1 MTLIFGIVGK
11 PSSGKSTFLN
21 SACLT
26 HAKVSELPFTT
37 IEANKGVAYAKTKCV
52 CKDLNVED
60 NPINSICIKGNRFIP
75 INILDVA
82 GLVPDAHK
90 GKGLGNKFL
99 NDLSR
104 ANVLLHI
111 VDITGSLDKFGKKV
125 GVGENDPYE
134 DILFLENE
142 INLWYEGIIR
152 REDWS
157 KFIKTFSREKKRF
170 IEELHKRVSGL
181 KIKKLQVINALKNSN
196 LEEKNPAQW
205 TDEEIFNFSKAL
217 REISKPILIIANKI
231 DKEIGSKN
239 LTDLK
244 NKYEGIII
252 PCSAL
257 AEYYLRKYQED
268 KAISYIPGAT
278 DFQVLNEDALDSK
291 EVDLLNK
298 IKSDI
303 LEPYNG
309 TGVQQILNYATFT
322 ISNLICIYP
331 VFDVHNYTDKSNNIL
346 PDVFLVKK
354 GTLLRDFVRKK
365 IHSDLAKQFMFGI
378 DAKTSKRLGEHYE
391 LQHNDI
397 IKIVTSK

>member
-268 KAISYIPGAT
+268 KVLSYIPGAT

>member
-60 NPINSICIKGNRFIP
+60 NPINSVCIEGNRFIP

-134 DILFLENE
+134 DVLFLENE
-142 INLWYEGIIR
+142 INLWYEDIIR

-157 KFIKTFSREKKRF
+157 KFIKTFSREKKKF

-217 REISKPILIIANKI
+217 REISKPILKIAKKI
-231 DKEIGSKN
+231 DKEIG
-239 LTDLK
+239 
-244 NKYEGIII
+244 
-252 PCSAL
+252 
-257 AEYYLRKYQED
+257 
-268 KAISYIPGAT
+268 
-278 DFQVLNEDALDSK
+278 
-291 EVDLLNK
+291 
-298 IKSDI
+298 
-303 LEPYNG
+303 
-309 TGVQQILNYATFT
+309 
-322 ISNLICIYP
+322 
-331 VFDVHNYTDKSNNIL
+331 
-346 PDVFLVKK
+346 
-354 GTLLRDFVRKK
+354 
-365 IHSDLAKQFMFGI
+365 
-378 DAKTSKRLGEHYE
+378 
-391 LQHNDI
+391 
-397 IKIVTSK
+397 